1 MQNKI
6 AIISDTHFGSRDG
19 RAVFHDFFEK
29 FYANVFFPTC
39 KQQGVTKV
47 LHGGDLFDR
56 RKYID
61 YFSLMRSKQYFFNQL
76 EASGMTMYTLVGN
89 HDIPY
94 RNTLSANSPELLLT
108 EYKSVVPIS
117 KPQVINVGVDVAMIP
132 WICAD
137 NYDDSM
143 KLIKNTAAPVCLGHF
158 EIKGFAMYRGM
169 ESHEG
174 FDSSIFKRFDLVLS
188 GHYHHR
194 SSRDNIRY
202 LGNPYEITWQDCGD
216 VRGFHILD
224 TDKMTLEFIKNP
236 YTLFERVVYDDS
248 TNTLPDVSLL
258 KDKFVKLV
266 VQKKTDFYKFD
277 LFLDKLYNCG
287 AHDIKIAEDLAELS
301 KTELDESVDIEDTL
315 SILEHYIEESDT
327 SVDKKKLAT
336 YVKGLYTEAIN
347 VAT

>member
-1 MQNKI
+1 MAKV
-6 AIISDTHFGSRDG
+6 AIVTDTHFGARDG
-19 RAVFHDFFEK
+19 RAVFHDYFEK
-29 FYANVFFPTC
+29 FYRDVFFPTC
-39 KQQGVTKV
+39 KKEGVTTI

-61 YFSLMRSKQYFFNQL
+61 YFSLMRSKDYFFN
-76 EASGMTMYTLVGN
+76 EVESSGMHMYVLVGN

-94 RNTLSANSPELLLT
+94 RNTLRANSPELLLT
-108 EYKSVVPIS
+108 EYKSITPIS
-117 KPQVINVGVDVAMIP
+117 SPKVIDVGVQVAMIP

-137 NYDDSM
+137 NYDESM

-174 FDSSIFKRFDLVLS
+174 FDSSMFKRFDLVMS

-202 LGNPYEITWQDCGD
+202 LGNPYEITWQDCAD
-216 VRGFHILD
+216 TRGFHILD
-224 TDKMTLEFIKNP
+224 TEKMTLEFIKNP
-236 YTLFERVVYDDS
+236 YTLFERVVYDDVA
-248 TNTLPDVSLL
+248 NLAPDVTTL

-287 AHDIKIAEDLAELS
+287 AYDIKIAEDLAEIS
-301 KTELDESVDIEDTL
+301 QEELDESVDIEDTL
-315 SILEHYIEESDT
+315 SILEHYIEESDA
-327 SVDKKKLAT
+327 SVDKKKLT
-336 YVKGLYTEAIN
+336 SYIKGLYTEAIN

>member
-1 MQNKI
+1 MAKV
-6 AIISDTHFGSRDG
+6 AIITDTHFGARDG

-29 FYANVFFPTC
+29 FYSEVFFPTC
-39 KQQGVTKV
+39 KKLGVTKV

-61 YFSLMRSKQYFFNQL
+61 YFSLMRSKQYFFDQL
-76 EASGMTMYTLVGN
+76 EDSGMTMYTLVGN

-137 NYDDSM
+137 NYDESM

-174 FDSSIFKRFDLVLS
+174 FDSTMFKRFDLVMS

-202 LGNPYEITWQDCGD
+202 LGNPYEITWQDCAD
-216 VRGFHILD
+216 TRGFHILD
-224 TDKMTLEFIKNP
+224 TDEMTLEFVKNP
-236 YTLFERVVYDDS
+236 HTLFERVVYDDS
-248 TNTLPDVSLL
+248 TNTIPDVSKL

-266 VQKKTDFYKFD
+266 VQKKSDFYKFD

-336 YVKGLYTEAIN
+336 YIKGLYTEAIN